1 MEAWQLIIIKKKK
14 KKRNNFTNIMSGD
27 HLPYSSPSNLK
38 NKMISWLKYNI
49 LPISFQSSLS
59 LYKLEL
65 Q

>member
-14 KKRNNFTNIMSGD
+14 KRNNFTNLMSGDD

-49 LPISFQSSLS
+49 LPISFQSSFLS
-59 LYKLEL
+59 IN
-65 Q
+65 